1 MPDLSQRA
9 KGIQAIP
16 QPKKTEWLARAI
28 YPVDVGFVTVVL
40 ARQAL
45 VPFVIDAQARQPGY
59 RVPLKQLLQA
69 DDTLPCIFSQHVICK
84 RDRETNG
91 VNQQQVRGTEQTQ
104 V

>member
-1 MPDLSQRA
+1 MAGEGYLPCGC
-9 KGIQAIP
+9 GIC
-16 QPKKTEWLARAI
+16 
-28 YPVDVGFVTVVL
+28 YMVL

-69 DDTLPCIFSQHVICK
+69 DDTLPRIFSQHVICK